1 MPEDYSKPTGSTKGS
16 RPDAGNANIRSVP
29 VFGIVKDN
37 IDPIRA
43 GRLKVYLSDFS
54 GKNPDDS
61 DNWVT
66 VSYMSNFFGS
76 VRPKAGETGFGT
88 YKDNPSSYGEW
99 HAPPDIGTTVI
110 CIFING
116 DMNYGYYIGCVPDP
130 ETLHMVP
137 AIGAVETVVPNAEEA
152 KTYGGATLLPVTN
165 LNINNTELANSAD
178 FLTAPSPVHSY
189 SAAVMATQGVIRD
202 SIRGPISSSSQ
213 REASSRVGWGVST
226 PGRPIYEGGFDD
238 ETIVTQTENAT
249 PESLRI
255 VSRRG
260 GHSFVMDD
268 GDAKGSDQLIRIRT
282 ALGHQI
288 TMSDDGQTLMI
299 LHSNGLSYI
308 ELGKEGTVDI
318 YSTNSVN
325 IRTHG
330 DLNLH
335 ADNNVNI
342 HAKKDM
348 NFYAENMNVTTE
360 KAFSQRVGTDHKN
373 FTMGTHTNKVT
384 GAMSYESKGEASFAS
399 KGVTYINGSKINLNT
414 GKTSTVPAEVDALP
428 VVMHTDTLFD
438 ESKGFSAAPGKLKSI
453 TTRAPAHA
461 PWNEAG
467 KGVDVKVDLS
477 AGSQLP
483 SSAPGAVSSATSAGI
498 NAGVTA
504 VSTATIASAPVVP
517 AVSGGLDVNSATA
530 LLGATAQTIAQGP
543 LSAAQQQGA
552 AIIPTGTGNTIALGA
567 FGQTLDQ
574 LANAGVV
581 KPGSDR
587 LMNSL
592 AQSGADINQCMPDYM
607 FTGQRGAENL
617 TNYVQN
623 IPAQANTGVA
633 TMQRS
638 QTELTQAGV
647 ITGKESPEEL
657 AGVVLAGSTIG
668 TQETIN
674 ALKTVNSG
682 TTTGNSDQTQEVI
695 RQIGTGAVVATTS
708 TATAG
713 GMEGLMTS
721 LTAASTVNF
730 GGVATSSFN
739 AVSGGFTNMTANQPQ
754 NLGVINDAA
763 ANKVAAESGLPNT
776 PSSVSARASG
786 ITNLPGGESVVS
798 TNVNKALPGIG
809 ALSNVLKNITT
820 AKLNNL
826 ASPASLLSGTTSLKS
841 AVTSTL
847 AVGAAAQLLSGLA
860 SLGSQGKQKSKIP
873 ASATNTTNTA
883 SIEAKTVSLLDDPK
897 IPAPNLSGEISS
909 EVTNRLAR
917 LDQVNE
923 EIRQNTNKQQELTGR
938 LLFLRRQLSEQRS
951 SLPAGDPRINSTVQ
965 ELESISEQRRE
976 LFSKNNELMRIKIR
990 LDE

>member
-1 MPEDYSKPTGSTKGS
+1 MPEDYSKPVGSTKGS
-16 RPDAGNANIRSVP
+16 RPDAGGANIRSVP

-61 DNWVT
+61 TNWVT

-76 VRPKAGETGFGT
+76 VRPKAGDTGFGT

-137 AIGAVETVVPNAEEA
+137 AIGAVETVVPNSEEA
-152 KTYGGATLLPVTN
+152 KTYGGATRLPVTN
-165 LNINNTELANSAD
+165 LNINNEELANGPD

-189 SAAVMATQGVIRD
+189 SAARMAQQGVIRD
-202 SIRGPISSSSQ
+202 DIRGPISSSSQ

-226 PGRPIYEGGFDD
+226 PGRPIYEGGYDD

-255 VSRRG
+255 VARRG
-260 GHSFVMDD
+260 GHSIVMDD
-268 GDAKGSDQLIRIRT
+268 GDVKGSDQLIRIRT

-299 LHSNGLSYI
+299 LHSNGQSYI

-360 KAFSQRVGTDHKN
+360 KALSQRVGTAYKN

-384 GAMSYESKGEASFAS
+384 GAMSFESKGEASFAS
-399 KGVTYINGSKINLNT
+399 KSTTYVNGSKINLNT
-414 GKTSTVPAEVDALP
+414 GKASTVPSEVDAVP

-438 ESKGFSAAPGKLKSI
+438 DKGFSAAPGKLKSI
-453 TTRAPAHA
+453 TSRAPAHA

-483 SSAPGAVSSATSAGI
+483 RQPAGALSRATSAGI
-498 NAGVTA
+498 AGGASAT
-504 VSTATIASAPVVP
+504 STATIASAPVVP
-517 AVSGGLDVNSATA
+517 AISDGLNVNAATA
-530 LLGATAQTIAQGP
+530 LLGATAQEISRGAY
-543 LSAAQQQGA
+543 SAAQQHGA
-552 AIIPTGTGNTIALGA
+552 AIIPTQSGNTIALGA
-567 FGQTLDQ
+567 FGQTPDQ
-574 LANAGVV
+574 LANVGVV

-592 AQSGADINQCMPDYM
+592 AQSGANVEQCMPDYM

-623 IPAQANTGVA
+623 IPAQANASVS
-633 TMQRS
+633 TMQRA
-638 QTELTQAGV
+638 QTELTQSGV
-647 ITGKESPEEL
+647 ITGNESADQL
-657 AGVVLAGSTIG
+657 AGVVLAGSRSG
-668 TQETIN
+668 TAETID

-682 TTTGNSDQTQEVI
+682 SAPGNNTQTDLVL
-695 RQIGTGAVVATTS
+695 RQMGTGSVASTTS

-713 GMEGLMTS
+713 GMGGLMTS
-721 LTAASTVNF
+721 LTAAATVNF
-730 GGVATSSFN
+730 GSGGVTTASFN
-739 AVSGGFTNMTANQPQ
+739 AVTGSFADMTPSQPQ
-754 NLGVINDAA
+754 NLKVINDESDSKI
-763 ANKVAAESGLPNT
+763 ANESGLPNT
-776 PSSVSARASG
+776 TASVSARASG
-786 ITNLPGGESVVS
+786 VNNLPGGESVVS
-798 TNVNKALPGIG
+798 TNVNRSLPGIAAISG
-809 ALSNVLKNITT
+809 FLKDAST

-826 ASPASLLSGTTSLKS
+826 ASPSSLLSGSKSLGA
-841 AVTSTL
+841 AVLSTL
-847 AVGAAAQLLSGLA
+847 SVGAAAQLLSGLA
-860 SLGSQGKQKSKIP
+860 SLSSQGKQKTKMP
-873 ASATNTTNTA
+873 TSATNTTNRA
-883 SIEAKTVSLLDDPK
+883 SIEAKTESLLNDPK
-897 IPAPNLSGEISS
+897 IPAPILSDEISGE
-909 EVTNRLAR
+909 VTSVLERKEKT
-917 LDQVNE
+917 NE
-923 EIRQNTNKQQELTGR
+923 EIRQNITKIQGLTEQIAT
-938 LLFLRRQLSEQRS
+938 LRGQLREQRS
-951 SLPAGDPRINSTVQ
+951 TLPAGDLRIESTKQ
-965 ELESISEQRRE
+965 QLDRITTQRQALVR
-976 LFSKNNELMRIKIR
+976 KNNELISSSSVG
-990 LDE
+990 E